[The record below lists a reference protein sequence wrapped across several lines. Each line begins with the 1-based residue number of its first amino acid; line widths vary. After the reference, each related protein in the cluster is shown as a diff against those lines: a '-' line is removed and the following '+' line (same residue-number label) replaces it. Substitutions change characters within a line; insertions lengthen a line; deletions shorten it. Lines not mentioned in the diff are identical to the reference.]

1 MAQPSTAGTAVPHD
15 AGHAKIFPPLD
26 STTFASQLLW
36 LAIAFGLLYMLLSRV
51 ALPRIG
57 EVIEERQE
65 RIKRDLTQAEQL
77 RGQTD
82 AALKAYEQ
90 SQAEARSKA
99 QGIAKDMRDKL
110 AAASEQERHR
120 VDTELAAKLAET
132 EQQIAENKKRALTS
146 VNDIAAATAGAIV
159 GKLLGQDATPDE
171 VRRALPAQPAE

>member
-26 STTFASQLLW
+26 ATTFASQLLW
-36 LAIAFGLLYMLLSRV
+36 LAIAFAALYFLLSKI

-65 RIKRDLTQAEQL
+65 RIKRDLAQAEQL

-99 QGIAKDMRDKL
+99 QGIAKDVRDKL
-110 AAASEQERHR
+110 AVASEQERHR
-120 VDTELAAKLAET
+120 VDTALAAKLTET
-132 EQQIAENKKRALTS
+132 ERQIAENKKRALTS
-146 VNDIAAATAGAIV
+146 VNEIAAATAGAIV
-159 GKLLGQDATPDE
+159 GKLLGQEATPDE
-171 VRRALPAQPAE
+171 VRRALPTQPAE

>member
-26 STTFASQLLW
+26 ATTFASQLLW

-90 SQAEARSKA
+90 SQADARSKA
-99 QGIAKDMRDKL
+99 QGIAKEMRDKL
-110 AAASEQERHR
+110 AAVSEQERHR
-120 VDTELAAKLAET
+120 VDAELAAKIAET
-132 EQQIAENKKRALTS
+132 ERQIAQTKTRALAS
-146 VNDIAAATAGAIV
+146 VNDIAVATAGAIV
-159 GKLLGQDATPDE
+159 GKLLGQEATPEE

>member
-1 MAQPSTAGTAVPHD
+1 MAQPSTTGTAVPHD

-26 STTFASQLLW
+26 HTTFASQLVW
-36 LAIAFGLLYMLLSRV
+36 LAIMFGLLYLLLSKV

-65 RIKRDLTQAEQL
+65 RIKRDLAQAEQL

-99 QGIAKDMRDKL
+99 QGIAKDMRDRL

-120 VDTELAAKLAET
+120 VDAELAAKLTET
-132 EQQIAENKKRALTS
+132 ERQIADNKKRALTS
-146 VNDIAAATAGAIV
+146 VNEIAASTAGAIV